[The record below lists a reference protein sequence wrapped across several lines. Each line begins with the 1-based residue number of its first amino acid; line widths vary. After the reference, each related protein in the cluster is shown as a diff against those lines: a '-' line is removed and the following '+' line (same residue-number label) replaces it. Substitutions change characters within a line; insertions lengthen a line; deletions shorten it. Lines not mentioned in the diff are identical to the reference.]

1 MEIKLTIS
9 VPLSDSF
16 IADYRIEYFNPNFQ
30 EEDINY
36 QILESVDL
44 QRKIAND
51 MVNSIR
57 KEKPPELFTLLDPIY
72 NEVENFDGS
81 GLVEMSITSKDEVYE
96 GILTQIESSFVTDL
110 KTDEEFRKETAK
122 EIFDAT
128 RNLEHT

>member
-1 MEIKLTIS
+1 MEIQLTIS

-16 IADYRIEYFNPNFQ
+16 IANYRIECFNPNFQ

-44 QRKIAND
+44 QRKIASD
-51 MVNSIR
+51 MVDSIR
-57 KEKPPELFTLLDPIY
+57 KERPPELFTLLDPIY

-81 GLVEMSITSKDEVYE
+81 GLVGLSITGKDEVYE
-96 GILTQIESSFVTDL
+96 GILTQIENSFVTDL
-110 KTDEEFRKETAK
+110 KTDEEFRKKTAK
-122 EIFDAT
+122 EIFDTA